1 MTDLRCPAN
10 HRKRFAKV
18 VNDHIDIACPDCR
31 KLLRMIGGQD
41 VALVIHRY
49 DLSGEFVDTFTIMA
63 DDEPV
68 PDEDGSPVDMK

>member
-1 MTDLRCPAN
+1 
-10 HRKRFAKV
+10 
-18 VNDHIDIACPDCR
+18 
-31 KLLRMIGGQD
+31 MIGGQD